1 MKYFYK
7 ITLIILIIFG
17 LTRCEKREQIST
29 ELEVQN
35 FVWKGLN
42 AYYLWQED
50 VPDLQDNRF
59 SNQNA
64 LNDYISTQQPEE
76 LFENLLYKRD
86 EIDKWSWIV
95 TDYVALE
102 QLFAGVRKSN
112 GMQFGLVAIS
122 ENEQQIF
129 GYVRY
134 VIPNSEAASL
144 GIHRGDILYGIN
156 GQQLTRNN
164 YQDLLSSESYTV
176 NFGTFSIA
184 NSTPN
189 ITPNDVN
196 IELNKEVLNINP
208 IQLVT
213 TYEENNH
220 KIGYILYNQFVS
232 NYDEQLND
240 AFLQLKN
247 EGIKDLVLDLRYN
260 GGGSVQTAVNLVSMI
275 TGQYTN
281 ELFAKEKWNS
291 KWQSYLEANHP
302 EYLTNNF
309 TDKLSNGTAINSLN
323 LDEITILVTGNSAS
337 ASELVINGLNP
348 YITVNLIGTTTHGK
362 YVGSVTL
369 YDSDSYRKDDNT
381 LNTNHHYA
389 MQPIVLE
396 MVNKLGENEKNGFA
410 PTSYLP
416 EDFANL
422 GILGDP
428 NEPLFRM
435 AIDQILGLR
444 RPVLSKNQQL
454 NFKPISD
461 DGLNNPFLSNM
472 YVDLK

>member
-1 MKYFYK
+1 MKHFYK
-7 ITLIILIIFG
+7 FSLLLFILLGITS
-17 LTRCEKREQIST
+17 CKKREQIST

-35 FVWKGLN
+35 FIWKGLN

-59 SNQNA
+59 SNQND
-64 LNDYISTQQPEE
+64 LNDFISTQQPND

-102 QLFAGVRKSN
+102 QLFQGVRKSN

-134 VIPNSEAASL
+134 VIPNSEAESL
-144 GIHRGDILYGIN
+144 GIQRGDIIYGIN
-156 GQQLTRNN
+156 GQQLTRSN
-164 YQDLLSSESYTV
+164 YQELLSSESYTV
-176 NFGTFSIA
+176 NFGTFSVV
-184 NSTPN
+184 NSIPN
-189 ITPNDVN
+189 ITQNNVN
-196 IELNKEVLNINP
+196 ITLNKEVLTINP

-213 TYEENNH
+213 TYEEDG
-220 KIGYILYNQFVS
+220 KTIGYILYNQFVA
-232 NYDEQLND
+232 NYDEQLNN

-247 EGIKDLVLDLRYN
+247 EGITDLVLDLRYN
-260 GGGSVQTAVNLVSMI
+260 GGGSVQTAVNLASMI
-275 TGQYTN
+275 TGQYN
-281 ELFAKEKWNS
+281 NQLFAKERWNN
-291 KWQSYLEANHP
+291 KWQSLLEANHP

-309 TDKLSNGTAINSLN
+309 TDKLANGTSINSLN
-323 LDEITILVTGNSAS
+323 LQSVTILVTGSTAS

-348 YITVNLIGTTTHGK
+348 YISVNLIGTTTHGK

-396 MVNKLGENEKNGFA
+396 MVNKLGENEKNGFT
-410 PTSYLP
+410 PNSYLA

-422 GILGDP
+422 GVLGNP

-444 RPVLSKNQQL
+444 RPAPKNQQL
-454 NFKPISD
+454 SLKPVSD
-461 DGLNNPFLSNM
+461 DGLNNPMLSNM
-472 YVDLK
+472 YIDLK